1 MRGWAVLLVL
11 LALPLGLAQGL
22 PTAWIQ
28 LDDTRPE
35 DPGDAPTPA
44 DMVDLYFSPTAT
56 HMYFR
61 EDLAALPDVGNYT
74 YTIYIDFPRGGGPVP
89 DFRLVHSASG
99 SYLEQWDGSAWI
111 FVEPINVTVE
121 PTNTSLIFE
130 VSYASLGGFGD
141 DHLDVTFEN
150 YDGADS
156 FQDPLDRAPNGNQPY
171 RVHKRTIPN
180 LPWVVLPLF
189 AGGLIAAVL
198 VLRRALLPKRR
209 PAVLGP
215 SGPEA
220 HAHEEPVED

>member
-1 MRGWAVLLVL
+1 VRGWVVLLVI
-11 LALPLGLAQGL
+11 LALPVSLAQGQ

-35 DPGDAPTPA
+35 DAGDAPPPA

-56 HMYFR
+56 EMFFR

-74 YTIYIDFPRGGGPVP
+74 YTLYIDFPRGGGPVP

-99 SYLEQWDGSAWI
+99 SYLEQWDGSAWT

-121 PTNTSLIFE
+121 PTNMSLIFE
-130 VSYASLGGFGD
+130 ISYASLGGFD
-141 DHLDVTFEN
+141 DTHLDVHFEN

-156 FQDPLDRAPNGNQPY
+156 FQTPVDRAPNGNQPY

-180 LPWVVLPLF
+180 LPWLVLPVF
-189 AGGLIAAVL
+189 AAGLIAAVL
-198 VLRRALLPKRR
+198 VLRRKFLAGKRA
-209 PAVLGP
+209 PP
-215 SGPEA
+215 S
-220 HAHEEPVED
+220 